1 MQWFST
7 IRSTACL
14 LSGLMLLA
22 FATTGCSRL
31 NVAADIQD
39 RLTPSNER
47 DWRPELARTPRAQ
60 IDGQLYRLTNIR
72 NNSYLSEDEYVVVY
86 LDRQIRLDQIQSV
99 DFVVAPFV
107 KAPKLAHTI
116 LSFGLDDGSYLA
128 ISVEVRKELGEK
140 YSPVLGLGR
149 KYELAYVLSDERDV
163 IRLRTEHHGANVYVY
178 PTVVNPQQAQA
189 LFADVIERMNRLA
202 DHPEFYNSITN
213 NCTTNLAG
221 HVNEVSPGKIN
232 YGWKVLLPGLSAEY
246 AYELGLLDNRIPFE
260 DLTSI
265 SQVNSLAKEHF
276 DDPDFSQRIRSRR
289 YRIDR
294 SIAAQQ
300 QREQT
305 LGSRGEQ
312 YLLDF
317 SSQRRL
323 TPNSTSDPQ
332 ALRSAVRSGARLPAI
347 QR

>member
-1 MQWFST
+1 MQWFSK
-7 IRSTACL
+7 IRSIACL
-14 LSGLMLLA
+14 LVGLALLCVCS
-22 FATTGCSRL
+22 TGCSRL
-31 NVAADIQD
+31 NLAADLQD
-39 RLTPSNER
+39 RLTPSNDR
-47 DWRPELARTPRAQ
+47 QWKPELARTPRAQ
-60 IDGQLYRLTNIR
+60 IVGGQYKLTNIR
-72 NNSYLSEDEYVVVY
+72 NNSYVTEDDYVVAY
-86 LDRQIRLDQIQSV
+86 YDRNIELDQIQSV
-99 DFVVAPFV
+99 DFIVAPFV

-178 PTVVNPQQAQA
+178 PTVANALQAQA
-189 LFADVIERMNRLA
+189 LFVNVIERMNQLA
-202 DHPEFYNSITN
+202 DNPEFYNSITN

-260 DLTSI
+260 DLTAI
-265 SQVNSLAKEHF
+265 SLINSLAAEHF

-289 YRIDR
+289 YRIGQSVAR
-294 SIAAQQ
+294 QA
-300 QREQT
+300 QREPT
-305 LGSRGEQ
+305 IGSRGEE
-312 YLLDF
+312 YLLN
-317 SSQRRL
+317 SSAQRRL
-323 TPNSTSDPQ
+323 SEL
-332 ALRSAVRSGARLPAI
+332 LR
-347 QR
+347 